1 MSDID
6 DLLNPLRYNNL
17 GKFQLTDVR
26 SIGGGVFAQA
36 DTLEHL
42 KILDT
47 VVKAYQSVH
56 IPTFGHE
63 IPNTVEMVVLSD
75 LTGSGNEKY
84 ITPLEG
90 EVIKIQAINV
100 ISNTSDTELQFFLS
114 DSLTGLLTY
123 LDNSVT
129 LASGKTLVVG
139 SMTLPVEL
147 NVVYG
152 QSFGATITNTG
163 SIDYDINIATVKLQQ

>member
-1 MSDID
+1 MNNVD
-6 DLLNPLRYNNL
+6 DLLDPLRFNNL
-17 GKFQLTDVR
+17 SNFELIDIR
-26 SIGGGVFAQA
+26 SIGGGVFVEKN
-36 DTLEHL
+36 TLEHL
-42 KILDT
+42 SVLDR
-47 VVKAYQSVH
+47 VVKGYQGVH
-56 IPTFGHE
+56 LPTFGHE

-75 LTGSGNEKY
+75 LTDAGNAKY
-84 ITPLEG
+84 ITPKVG
-90 EVIKIQAINV
+90 EVIKIQGINV

-129 LASGKTLVVG
+129 LANGKTLVIG
-139 SMTLPVEL
+139 SITLPVEL